1 MDKDTGQYVLT
12 QDTDG
17 KYHWSYELNLFTN
30 PTVLITVFKVF
41 GGIVL
46 CMGIWIGLLNGEPF
60 VKTLVYIGQFWLY
73 GLGFILVLISLGYL
87 LYATV
92 QGGKYCVV
100 FEMDEKTVTHTQ
112 VAKQFRKAQ
121 VLAALAAFVG
131 AVKGSLS
138 MVGTGLSAGSR
149 RSMKTVFKKV
159 SAIKVKRRLH
169 VIYLRSG
176 IENNQIYAQP
186 EQFDAVLEHILSHI
200 PESAKRLGDLKR
212 NKHR

>member
-1 MDKDTGQYVLT
+1 MWKVTYNPGDMQQIREEGKRWTRYRQYVLT

-131 AVKGSLS
+131 AVKGSLDGGNRIIGGQPQIDEDRFQKS
-138 MVGTGLSAGSR
+138 QCHQSETPPPCNLSP
-149 RSMKTVFKKV
+149 
-159 SAIKVKRRLH
+159 
-169 VIYLRSG
+169 LR
-176 IENNQIYAQP
+176 Y
-186 EQFDAVLEHILSHI
+186 
-200 PESAKRLGDLKR
+200 
-212 NKHR
+212 